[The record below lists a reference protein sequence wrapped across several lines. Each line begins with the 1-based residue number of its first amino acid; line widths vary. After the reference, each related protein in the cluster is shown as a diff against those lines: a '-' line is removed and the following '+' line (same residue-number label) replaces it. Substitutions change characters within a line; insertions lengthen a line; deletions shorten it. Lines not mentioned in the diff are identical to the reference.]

1 MGGLKKAAALAVAA
15 CLSVTACATT
25 NRDGTPLTVEQRIS
39 RCVGMVAVGAVLG
52 AVIGNNTGSGDA
64 GAGAAIG
71 AAAGLGTCA
80 VWLAFQSEQD
90 QARIRELQYSAA
102 QTGQTQTSSWMGPDA
117 RARTVTVVPSTE
129 TNIQGASGAQVC
141 RAMNT
146 RAEVAGRADALNQVW
161 CRQPD
166 GTYAPSAIA
175 ADSLGVSSGA
185 ESGKS

>member
-1 MGGLKKAAALAVAA
+1 MGSLKRTAAVAVAA
-15 CLSVTACATT
+15 CLGVSACATT
-25 NRDGTPLTVEQRIS
+25 NRDGTPFTVEQRIS

-90 QARIRELQYSAA
+90 QARIRELQLVALQS
-102 QTGQTQTSSWMGPDA
+102 GQTQTSSWVGTDA
-117 RARTVTVVPSTE
+117 RQRTVTVVPSTE
-129 TNIQGASGAQVC
+129 TNIDAGGGAQVC

-146 RAEVAGRADALNQVW
+146 RAEVAGRADAMNQVW

-166 GTYAPSAIA
+166 GTYAPSAIPA
-175 ADSLGVSSGA
+175 NSLGVSSG
-185 ESGKS
+185 EEPGKV

>member
-1 MGGLKKAAALAVAA
+1 MGNVKKLAALAFAA
-15 CLSVTACATT
+15 CLGVSACATV
-25 NRDGTPLTVEQRIS
+25 NRDGTPFTVQQRIS

-52 AVIGNNTGSGDA
+52 AVIGNNSGSGDA

-90 QARIRELQYSAA
+90 QARIEQLQMAAA
-102 QTGQTQTSSWMGPDA
+102 QTGQPQSTSWVGPDQ

-129 TNIQGASGAQVC
+129 TNIQSSDGTGQVC

-146 RAEVAGRADALNQVW
+146 RAEVAGRADQLDQVW
-161 CRQPD
+161 CRQAD
-166 GTYAPSAIA
+166 GTYAPSAVP
-175 ADSLGVSSGA
+175 ADSISD
-185 ESGKS
+185 KP